1 MGIEFGSLSS
11 VLRTAAPVMQAT
23 GAVLG
28 ATTAFSNSKAA
39 KGAAQT
45 NARIQDLNAQIAD
58 WQAKDTIARGD
69 KAAGAARLK
78 SRQLKGSQRAALAAN
93 GVDLGFGSALDILND
108 TDLFGEID
116 AETIRDNAAREAWAI
131 RQQAAGLRVDASTHR
146 LRAANESPLL
156 AASTSLLT
164 SAGRVADRWYSDGS
178 RVPASSGDGLSQGER
193 RKIGV
198 S

>member
-1 MGIEFGSLSS
+1 MGIESGTFSS

-23 GAVLG
+23 GAILG
-28 ATTAFSNSKAA
+28 ASTAYSNSKAV
-39 KGAAQT
+39 KGAAEV
-45 NARIQDLNAQIAD
+45 NARVQELNAQMAEQ
-58 WQAKDTIARGD
+58 QARDAITRGD
-69 KAAGAARLK
+69 KAAGASRLK
-78 SRQLKGSQRAALAAN
+78 SRQFKGSQRAALAAN
-93 GVDLGFGSALDILND
+93 GVDLGFGSALNMLND

-131 RQQAAGLRVDASTHR
+131 RQQAAGLRVDASTYR

-164 SAGRVADRWYSDGS
+164 SAGRVADRWYSDVKPS
-178 RVPASSGDGLSQGER
+178 RSSDGDGLSQGDR